1 MIHNLPKVCSFNIVV
16 SDVSCG
22 EEHTVFVQADG
33 GYVYAMGS
41 NSEGRLGVGN
51 PEMRSCNVPTLVDGL
66 SNIKK
71 VSCGTSHT
79 LALAEDGTAYAWGQ
93 AFYGALGLSMS
104 NESSGAMESQH
115 SPKEIPTSNFGGEP
129 IKDLCAGSRHSI
141 FITDRDRAFGCGD
154 ANQGQLGIGN

>member
-66 SNIKK
+66 CNIKK

-104 NESSGAMESQH
+104 NESSGALESQH

-154 ANQGQLGIGN
+154 AN